1 MFSSLIGNLSLV
13 FVMEFQDF
21 RRPYFQLNV
30 VFDFFKFNQIFING
44 VHTLASDRKR
54 IFSFW
59 QRKCTS
65 FVVCYFS
72 HRHNTEQ
79 GFHRECCVHI
89 HNLPNHVSRGLHA
102 RVILAGYAQV
112 ILVRYAQARGLASF
126 LFAFSPSAC
135 FVVRHRI
142 KTCVLFQPI
151 NFLVKE
157 LIYIILWDHHYS
169 RGFHCQSGSLCK
181 RMTEHSTSC
190 VQNTQRVQDIAQD
203 LLSYIK

>member
-1 MFSSLIGNLSLV
+1 
-13 FVMEFQDF
+13 MEFT
-21 RRPYFQLNV
+21 PLPLTGKG
-30 VFDFFKFNQIFING
+30 FF
-44 VHTLASDRKR
+44 L
-54 IFSFW
+54 FW

-89 HNLPNHVSRGLHA
+89 HNLPNHVFRGLHA

-112 ILVRYAQARGLASF
+112 ILMRYAQARELASF

-169 RGFHCQSGSLCK
+169 RGFHCQIGSLCK
-181 RMTEHSTSC
+181 RMMEHSTSC
-190 VQNTQRVQDIAQD
+190 V
-203 LLSYIK
+203 

>member
-1 MFSSLIGNLSLV
+1 MFLRIHARRMWSDQSSSHVQRPWTWHWDWRKHTRILVFGVKISSSLIENLSLV
-13 FVMEFQDF
+13 FVMEFKDF

-30 VFDFFKFNQIFING
+30 VFDFFTFIRFLLMEFTPLPLTG
-44 VHTLASDRKR
+44 KGFFL
-54 IFSFW
+54 FW

-142 KTCVLFQPI
+142 
-151 NFLVKE
+151 
-157 LIYIILWDHHYS
+157 
-169 RGFHCQSGSLCK
+169 
-181 RMTEHSTSC
+181 
-190 VQNTQRVQDIAQD
+190 
-203 LLSYIK
+203 

>member
-1 MFSSLIGNLSLV
+1 MFLRIHARRLWSDQSSSHV
-13 FVMEFQDF
+13 Q
-21 RRPYFQLNV
+21 RPWTWHW
-30 VFDFFKFNQIFING
+30 DWRK
-44 VHTLASDRKR
+44 HTR
-54 IFSFW
+54 
-59 QRKCTS
+59 TS
-65 FVVCYFS
+65 FAVCYFS

-135 FVVRHRI
+135 FIVRHRI

-157 LIYIILWDHHYS
+157 LIYIILWDHLYS
-169 RGFHCQSGSLCK
+169 RGFHCQIGSLCK
-181 RMTEHSTSC
+181 RMMEHSTSC
-190 VQNTQRVQDIAQD
+190 V
-203 LLSYIK
+203 